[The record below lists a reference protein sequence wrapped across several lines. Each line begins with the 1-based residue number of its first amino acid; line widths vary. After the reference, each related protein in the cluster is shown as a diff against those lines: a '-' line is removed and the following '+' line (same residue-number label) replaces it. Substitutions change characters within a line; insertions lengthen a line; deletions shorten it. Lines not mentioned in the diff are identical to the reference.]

1 MNSGHTTAPQ
11 WRGPPPSPVSIPT
24 PTHQL
29 GRASKYSP
37 AEKSHL
43 HVSPGQYLADTPDF
57 GQIPFDVQDLLFCS
71 DWVQFCIPV
80 RV

>member
-11 WRGPPPSPVSIPT
+11 WRGPSPHSNHRP
-24 PTHQL
+24 

-43 HVSPGQYLADTPDF
+43 HVPPGQDLADTPDF

-71 DWVQFCIPV
+71 NWVQLCIPV
-80 RV
+80 GV